1 MNDCVDDLLE
11 QWKTETAKVTIDGFN
26 EMDENEQ
33 KIFIPINKLR
43 CSLHFLLGLADA
55 IQVWLLEY
63 NKIVRNWPF
72 GLKL

>member
-1 MNDCVDDLLE
+1 MNDCVNDLLE

-33 KIFIPINKLR
+33 KIFISINKLR

-55 IQVWLLEY
+55 IQEGLLEY
-63 NKIVRNWPF
+63 KKIVRN
-72 GLKL
+72 

>member
-1 MNDCVDDLLE
+1 MNDCVNDLLE

-33 KIFIPINKLR
+33 KIFISINKLR

-55 IQVWLLEY
+55 IQV
-63 NKIVRNWPF
+63 
-72 GLKL
+72 